1 MAARVRSLQKAAHP
15 SRNTDDFN
23 TYFGCSACAADDDT
37 KSVRVNTHANTPKTT
52 PKYVEVPFHFDLQ
65 YTDKVARA
73 LTESTGHNIVCGQL
87 FQTHTSDDA
96 VQRELT
102 LTCTDDN
109 NQEIVLVT
117 KPPHGTV
124 LHFV

>member
-1 MAARVRSLQKAAHP
+1 MSLVKILQAAAHR

-23 TYFGCSACAADDDT
+23 TYFGCPSCAADET
-37 KSVRVNTHANTPKTT
+37 KATAKAES
-52 PKYVEVPFHFDLQ
+52 KYIKVPFQSDLQ

-73 LTESTGHNIVCGQL
+73 LRESTGNDTIICEDV